1 MYICVCVY
9 AFECTC
15 AYELCVYVC
24 MYVCMCICIYAC
36 VAYACMHVCTCVCTY
51 VHVCVCMYVC
61 MNSIVKVH
69 RDDDDDDH
77 VNANLTESEHDL
89 KEPLAE
95 KEAV

>member
-1 MYICVCVY
+1 
-9 AFECTC
+9 
-15 AYELCVYVC
+15 
-24 MYVCMCICIYAC
+24 
-36 VAYACMHVCTCVCTY
+36 
-51 VHVCVCMYVC
+51 MYVC

>member
-1 MYICVCVY
+1 MY

-15 AYELCVYVC
+15 AYELCVYVVYVFMHVWHMHAC
-24 MYVCMCICIYAC
+24 MYVHVYVRMYMLCMY
-36 VAYACMHVCTCVCTY
+36 
-51 VHVCVCMYVC
+51 VCMYVC